1 MRRATF
7 GKLAVLA
14 FGLILA
20 SFVVMGFSRI
30 VLPYRTARLLATP
43 TTLVAAALVAYLFV
57 ESVLVFAGVRELEE

>member
-7 GKLAVLA
+7 GKLALFA

-30 VLPYRTARLLATP
+30 VLPYRTARLLAAP
-43 TTLVAAALVAYLFV
+43 TITAGAVLVAYLFV
-57 ESVLVFAGVRELEE
+57 ESVLVYVGVRKLEE

>member
-43 TTLVAAALVAYLFV
+43 TTLAAAALVAYLFV

>member
-7 GKLAVLA
+7 GKLALLA

-30 VLPYRTARLLATP
+30 VLPYRVARLLAAP
-43 TTLVAAALVAYLFV
+43 TILAGSALVVVLFVQSVLVAAGL
-57 ESVLVFAGVRELEE
+57 RDLEE

>member
-20 SFVVMGFSRI
+20 SFVVLGISRI
-30 VLPYRTARLLATP
+30 VLPYRLARILAAP
-43 TTLVAAALVAYLFV
+43 TMLASTVLVAVLFV
-57 ESVLVFAGVRELEE
+57 QSVLAVTGIRELEE